1 MRFLLRSCVA
11 LLTMM
16 LFALAAWG
24 GEASRPVRIGVLAWQ
39 GLEEA
44 EIRWSSLMSELQ
56 DRLPGRSLAL
66 RHFDLAGM
74 AAALRAYS
82 HDKNRAEIKE
92 AVEEVGNR
100 EGAYQLQPIDA
111 AGKPIG
117 DPPSMVFVGIS
128 REPAAL
134 SVGLEPRSDAVTALA
149 SPADRAADP
158 ESVVAEPVALD

>member
-1 MRFLLRSCVA
+1 
-11 LLTMM
+11 MM

-74 AAALRAYS
+74 AGVRWVERAASISATGAQRQGPRPGARAYRS
-82 HDKNRAEIKE
+82 LRPE
-92 AVEEVGNR
+92 AGCPAGR
-100 EGAYQLQPIDA
+100 LSCQA
-111 AGKPIG
+111 A
-117 DPPSMVFVGIS
+117 
-128 REPAAL
+128 
-134 SVGLEPRSDAVTALA
+134 
-149 SPADRAADP
+149 
-158 ESVVAEPVALD
+158 